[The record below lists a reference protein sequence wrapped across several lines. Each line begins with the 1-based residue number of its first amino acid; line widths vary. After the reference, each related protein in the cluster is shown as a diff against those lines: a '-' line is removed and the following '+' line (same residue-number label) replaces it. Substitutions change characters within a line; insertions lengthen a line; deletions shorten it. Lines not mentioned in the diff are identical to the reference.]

1 MADSRVG
8 TLLRHIHR
16 LREGQIAVAQTD
28 GQLLEQFIQCGEESA
43 FTALMRRHGP
53 LVWGVC
59 RRLLRNEQDAEDV
72 FQATFLVLARQAGRI
87 RCAGALSSWL
97 YGVAQRLALRARA
110 DSARRRRHEA
120 QAHSDTAAQAEDK
133 LLWSELRAALDEELG
148 RLPEKCRTPLLLC
161 YFEGLTQ
168 DEAARRMG
176 CKPRTVK
183 ARIERGRRLL
193 RVRLSGRGLS
203 LRDALTVPM
212 LAHGNADVPAGL
224 FEATTRAALLFAA
237 GGTAERGAASAS
249 VIALAK
255 GGLHT
260 MFLVKSSLVAAALL
274 MAVLFG
280 GTASLLLSQ
289 GPRSTPP
296 RPSLTAAP
304 VKTPAGVD
312 RFGDPLPAGAMTRLG
327 TVRFRHDGY
336 GVNGLAFLPDGKT
349 LVTASGNG
357 WVRFWEVSTGKLLRE
372 FRADKLELRG
382 FALSRDGKHLAIGG
396 FVVGEGSDPWLGV
409 VRVLDTSTGKEV
421 RSFSR
426 PERDGD
432 RGSLV
437 FTPDGKFLASLGGT
451 GAVRIEEIATGT
463 ELLRQ
468 KIPGDVISEMALS
481 PDGKTIALWSGPNSH
496 RLYLWDW
503 QSGEEPRELQVPR
516 YGARHL
522 CFSPDSKILAASA
535 DHEPIVRLWD
545 TASRRLHKRL
555 ELRAD
560 ISIGGLAF
568 HPDAK
573 MLAVSDYGN
582 RIGKHW
588 SGGVLLLE
596 PESGKVLREMLTP
609 GESPGRVVFSSDGR
623 WLAAVGGYRIHVWDL
638 RLKEEAAADAES
650 HTGMVGQVAASA
662 RGLIATASDDHTV
675 RVWDA
680 ATGKQLRKLRHGA
693 WVRSVAVSPDGR
705 LLVSSSLDDFV
716 RLWNMDTGKEIYRLP
731 GHGEMGGKR
740 LVSFTLDGK
749 RFLSW
754 GDDLY
759 LRVWDVA
766 TGKAIHEHRIRPSG
780 IKIPDEDDDSAAQ
793 RDRKMMFLSLAGS
806 AFSGDGKRFI
816 LAVGAAMQVFDVETG
831 KEVRTIKTEQRNM
844 DHLVVPPDGKLLLA
858 SGWGKSIQTRLPDG
872 RMRYSTAKEH
882 PLELY
887 DLETGKCLHSITLP
901 GEISGPIA
909 FSADGKTFTAAIDKP
924 AGAIRFW
931 DTATGAERPG
941 IDGFHGR
948 VKALAFTSDGRR
960 LISAMDDT
968 SALVWDL
975 TKLPRK
981 P

>member
-1 MADSRVG
+1 MADSRVT
-8 TLLRHIHR
+8 TLLRQVHR
-16 LREGQIAVAQTD
+16 LREGQAAVAQTD
-28 GQLLEQFIQCGEESA
+28 RQLLEQFIQCGEESA
-43 FTALMRRHGP
+43 FSALMRRHGP
-53 LVWGVC
+53 LVWSVC
-59 RRLLRNEQDAEDV
+59 RRLLGNEQDAEDV

-87 RCAGALSSWL
+87 RCAGSLSSWL

-110 DSARRRRHEA
+110 DRARRRSHEA
-120 QAHSDTAAQAEDK
+120 QAHRDSVAKAEDN

-176 CKPRTVK
+176 CKHRTVK

-193 RVRLSGRGLS
+193 RVRLSRRGLS
-203 LRDALTVPM
+203 LGDALTVPM
-212 LAHGNADVPAGL
+212 LAHASAAVPADL
-224 FEATTRAALLFAA
+224 FEATTRAALLFTA
-237 GGTAERGAASAS
+237 GRTAERGAASAS

-260 MFLVKSSLVAAALL
+260 MLLVKSSLVAAALL
-274 MAVLFG
+274 MAGLFG

-289 GPRSTPP
+289 GPPATPP

-349 LVTASGNG
+349 LVTSSGNG
-357 WVRFWEVSTGKLLRE
+357 WVRFWEASSGKLLRE
-372 FRADKLELRG
+372 FHTDKLELRG
-382 FALSRDGKHLAIGG
+382 LALSRDGKYLAIGG
-396 FVVGEGSDPWLGV
+396 FMVGGGSDPWLGF
-409 VRVLDTSTGKEV
+409 VRVLDTATGKEV

-426 PERDGD
+426 PERDGNHC
-432 RGSLV
+432 SLV
-437 FTPDGKFLASLGGT
+437 FTPDAKFLASLGGA

-468 KIPGDVISEMALS
+468 KIPGDVVSEMALS
-481 PDGKTIALWSGPNSH
+481 PDGNTMALWSGPNSH

-516 YGARHL
+516 HVARHL
-522 CFSPDSKILAASA
+522 CFSPDSKLLAASA
-535 DHEPIVRLWD
+535 NHEPIIRLWD
-545 TASRRLHKRL
+545 TASKRLHKRL

-573 MLAVSDYGN
+573 MLAVSDSGN
-582 RIGKHW
+582 RVGKQW
-588 SGGVLLLE
+588 SGSVLLLE
-596 PESGKVLREMLTP
+596 PETGKILREMLTP

-623 WLAAVGGYRIHVWDL
+623 WLAAVGGHRIHVWDV
-638 RLKEEAAADAES
+638 RLKEEVAADTES
-650 HTGMVGQVAASA
+650 HTGMVAQVAASA
-662 RGLIATASDDHTV
+662 RGVIATASDDHTV
-675 RVWDA
+675 RVWDS
-680 ATGKQLRKLRHGA
+680 ATGGQLRKLQHGS

-716 RLWNMDTGKEIYRLP
+716 RLWNLDTGKEIYRLP
-731 GHGEMGGKR
+731 GHGELGGKR
-740 LVSFTLDGK
+740 LVGFTPDGK

-766 TGKAIHEHRIRPSG
+766 TGKAIHEHRIVPSG
-780 IKIPDEDDDSAAQ
+780 IQIPDEDDDSAAQ
-793 RDRKMMFLSLAGS
+793 RDQKTMFLSLARS

-816 LAVGAAMQVFDVETG
+816 LAVGASMQVFDVETG
-831 KEVRTIKTEQRNM
+831 KEIRTIKTEQRDMN
-844 DHLVVPPDGKLLLA
+844 HLIVSPDGELLLT
-858 SGWGKSIQTRLPDG
+858 SGYGKSIETRLPDG
-872 RMRYSTAKEH
+872 RVRFSMAKEH

-901 GEISGPIA
+901 GEISGPVA
-909 FSADGKTFTAAIDKP
+909 FSADGKTFAAAIDKP

-931 DTATGAERPG
+931 DTATGAERPS
-941 IDGFHGR
+941 INGFHGR
-948 VKALAFTSDGRR
+948 VNALAFTPDGRR

-968 SALVWDL
+968 SALIWDL
-975 TKLPRK
+975 TALPRK